1 MMVRR
6 QTIVLRVAA
15 LAVAVLFP
23 LSALAQ
29 QAKPNQPKRSKQ
41 EQADIDAV
49 VKLLDDV
56 IAGQPAP
63 TDIQMTLTPFYF
75 KSQEKRTFVPF
86 TLDLTNAPA
95 DNALLCVRIVT
106 PGLTPDPKT
115 KKVEYPWEDL
125 HFLTAADLASG
136 KLQRAL
142 MASPGPADVY
152 IAVRQRLPEKAPKTQ
167 VAKVG
172 VLKTQ
177 LTVPDF
183 WGTELATST
192 VMLVGKVN
200 TLSAALSPEEGRA
213 RPFAFGPNEFLP
225 ATTTTVSKA
234 DHLNIFY
241 QIYNVAPD
249 PQGKPSITI
258 EYNFHRTEG
267 GAEKF
272 FNKTNPRTIG
282 GADVPPTFDTSKYPV
297 PETLEIPLTSFPEGE
312 YRLEIKVTD
321 KVSSKTLT
329 RDVKF
334 TVKGA

>member
-15 LAVAVLFP
+15 FAVAVLFP

-41 EQADIDAV
+41 EQAEIEAV

-75 KSQEKRTFVPF
+75 KSQERRTFVPF
-86 TLDLTNAPA
+86 TLDVTNAPA
-95 DNALLCVRIVT
+95 DNALLCLRIVT

-125 HFLTAADLASG
+125 HFLTAADLAGG

-142 MASPGPADVY
+142 MAAPGPVDVY

-177 LTVPDF
+177 ITVPDF
-183 WGTELATST
+183 WGAELATST

-200 TLSAALSPEEGRA
+200 SLTAALSADEGRS

-225 ATTTTVSKA
+225 AATTTVTKA

-241 QIYNVAPD
+241 QIYNVSPD

-297 PETLEIPLTSFPEGE
+297 PETLEIPLTSFPEGD

-321 KVSSKTLT
+321 KVSSKTLSH
-329 RDVKF
+329 DVKF